1 MQEGTGSGDIAQKV
15 GGGERETASI
25 LCTLRHGNV
34 CPQYGGGWMDTATD
48 ARVRLL
54 LRIRQLLSKTPG
66 TSTGEGGLGSPR
78 RLAATRLA
86 MAVVFI
92 ICQETGEKKAA
103 ARRGGC
109 FRCSATKGKGEGRC
123 RRRRKQASKCRSGSK
138 SRSRSRRVGSAVR
151 RSTYS
156 TDRVCPPR

>member
-54 LRIRQLLSKTPG
+54 LRIRQLLSQTPG
-66 TSTGEGGLGSPR
+66 TSTDEGGLGSPR

-86 MAVVFI
+86 MVVVFI
-92 ICQETGEKKAA
+92 LLSGDRGEKSSSEAK
-103 ARRGGC
+103 RLLSVLCDKRQG
-109 FRCSATKGKGEGRC
+109 
-123 RRRRKQASKCRSGSK
+123 
-138 SRSRSRRVGSAVR
+138 
-151 RSTYS
+151 
-156 TDRVCPPR
+156 